1 MKVLILSC
9 STGGGHNAAGRAVK
23 QALELRGHQAVMMDP
38 YELKSRE
45 LAKTVGDVYVKTV
58 QHVPRVFGG
67 AYQLGNLVRKI
78 PGKSPVYLANIRM
91 ANRLWH
97 YFTEGGFDAVIM
109 PHLFPAEIITYM
121 KSHGMPVPVSV
132 FVATDYT
139 CIPFT
144 EETDCDYYIIPSED
158 LIPEFV
164 SWGIR
169 KDRLVPLGIPV
180 GPDFTGVPDKGEVKR
195 RLELDEETHYLVL
208 SGGSM
213 GAGDMNR
220 LVGLLAGYLERRPD
234 WEVIVICGS
243 NRELHRELET
253 EYGENSRI
261 RLIGYTDHMADYM
274 RSSDIFMTKPGG
286 LSSTEAAAVGVPIV
300 HISPIPG
307 CENRNLE
314 YFRSRGLSLAVL
326 EEGEIEEVLSR
337 LEKEEVRSQMVQR
350 QRQCINGKAA
360 EDICRFLEDKI
371 GSGC

>member
-9 STGGGHNAAGRAVK
+9 STGGGHNAAGRAIE
-23 QALELRGHQAVMMDP
+23 QALKLRGHEAVMMDP

-58 QHVPRVFGG
+58 QHVPRIFGG
-67 AYQLGNLVRKI
+67 VYQLGNLVRKI

-91 ANRLWH
+91 ANRLQR
-97 YFTEGGFDAVIM
+97 YCTEGGFDAVIM
-109 PHLFPAEIITYM
+109 PHLFPAEIMTYL
-121 KSHGMPVPVSV
+121 KRHDMPVPLSV

-144 EETDCDYYIIPSED
+144 EETDCDYYIIPAED
-158 LIPEFV
+158 LISEFS

-169 KDRLVPLGIPV
+169 KDRLAPLGIPV
-180 GPDFTGVPDKGEVKR
+180 GPEFAEETDKGEAKR
-195 RLELDEETHYLVL
+195 RLGLKEDTHYLVL

-220 LVGLLAGYLERRPD
+220 LVGLLAARLEKKPD
-234 WEVIVICGS
+234 WDIIVICGS
-243 NRELHRELET
+243 NRELYRELET
-253 EYGENSRI
+253 EYGEDTRI
-261 RLIGYTDHMADYM
+261 ILIGYTNHMADYM

-286 LSSTEAAAVGVPIV
+286 LSSTEAAAVGVPLV

-314 YFRSRGLSLAVL
+314 YFRSRGLSLAIL
-326 EEGEIEEVLSR
+326 EEGDIDGVLSE
-337 LEKEEVRSQMVQR
+337 LEREEARTEMVRR
-350 QRQCINGKAA
+350 QRMCINERAA
-360 EDICRFLEDKI
+360 EDICKFLEDKI